1 MRQRR
6 IILAWSDRKMLLAPS
21 FQVQKWFYEDFFSL
35 IDLKVQIQETNRG
48 CVLLYMYISMHI
60 YINMA

>member
-1 MRQRR
+1 MRRR
-6 IILAWSDRKMLLAPS
+6 QIILAWSDRKILHVPS
-21 FQVQKWFYEDFFSL
+21 FQVQKGFYKDFFSL

-48 CVLLYMYISMHI
+48 CVLLYMYVSMHI